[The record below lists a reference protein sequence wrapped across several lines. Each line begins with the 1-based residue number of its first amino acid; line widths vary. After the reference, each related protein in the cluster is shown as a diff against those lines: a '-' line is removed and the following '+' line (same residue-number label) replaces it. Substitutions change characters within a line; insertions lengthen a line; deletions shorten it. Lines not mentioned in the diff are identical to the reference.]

1 MQVALKWQVQQK
13 IPVIPK
19 SANPEHQ
26 KENLDLFGWELT
38 ADEMAQLS
46 AAAKPQVAGDVGP
59 GGEYAGGRCDGDA
72 LRVSGGVPPVGLE
85 AWV

>member
-1 MQVALKWQVQQK
+1 MQQK

-59 GGEYAGGRCDGDA
+59 GGVA
-72 LRVSGGVPPVGLE
+72 VSGDCSVP
-85 AWV
+85 